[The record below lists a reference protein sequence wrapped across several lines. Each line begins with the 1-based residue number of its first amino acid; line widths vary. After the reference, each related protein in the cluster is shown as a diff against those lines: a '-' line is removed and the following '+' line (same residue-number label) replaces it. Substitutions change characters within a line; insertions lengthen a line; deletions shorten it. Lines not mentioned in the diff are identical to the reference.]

1 MGSIDLKDAYYSIS
15 IYSDHQK
22 YLKFSWGN
30 KLDQFTCLA
39 QGHACGPRL
48 FAKRMKSVFAFLRE
62 RGNLTSGY
70 LDDSVL
76 AGYSYSECQSNFL
89 DTINLLKVLGV
100 YPHENKSVTS
110 PTQII
115 QHLGF
120 VLNFIEMNVSMTDAK
135 IAKLTETTR
144 IILSKTGV
152 GILLVAKLIGHI
164 VSCFPAVEFGEQL
177 NRQVEIDKSTAL
189 KAAK

>member
-15 IYSDHQK
+15 IHSYHQK
-22 YLKFSWGN
+22 HLKFSWGK
-30 KLDQFTCLA
+30 KLYQFTCLH
-39 QGHACGPRL
+39 QGHARVPRL
-48 FAKRMKSVFAFLRE
+48 FTKLMKPVFAFLRE

-89 DTINLLKVLGV
+89 DTINLLKDLGL
-100 YPHENKSVTS
+100 YPHQNIYVTT
-110 PTQII
+110 PTQTI

-135 IAKLTETTR
+135 N
-144 IILSKTGV
+144 S
-152 GILLVAKLIGHI
+152 
-164 VSCFPAVEFGEQL
+164 
-177 NRQVEIDKSTAL
+177 
-189 KAAK
+189 